1 MTFTMHSLVR
11 SVPKYFLPVSF
22 LLFFVLYTPDVLAQE
37 EITGNYEEFR
47 GVIKDNKSGKVLE
60 FATIAVANTNISTI
74 SNLDGAFLL
83 KVPEAYLG
91 GDLLVS
97 YLGYTTGKIPLSSF
111 EDGYLEIL
119 LQESFEK
126 LPDVNLVEADPV
138 KVINKVMENRRRN
151 TLEEPLIVSAFY
163 RESIKK
169 RRTYAS
175 LSEAV
180 IDIYKQPQLAQERD
194 YVIMEKARK
203 STDYRKIDTLVI
215 KLQGGPYNNLG
226 MDMMRNKEVFF
237 SEDVF
242 EIYKFTFDKMIS
254 MNNRNVYVIDFVQRS
269 KIVEPFYQGKLYI
282 DAETFGIMKAVFG
295 LNLENLNRAKRFFVK
310 KKPPNADVI
319 PLDTKYIVD
328 YRMSNGK
335 WHFNYSRIE
344 LSFKVKWDKK
354 LFNSIYNIAIEMAVT
369 DWKVNT
375 DKETVKTKD
384 RMRRNVILNDE
395 ASGFSDPSFWGER
408 NVIEPDKSIDNAI
421 RKIQRSSE

>member
-138 KVINKVMENRRRN
+138 KVINKVME
-151 TLEEPLIVSAFY
+151 
-163 RESIKK
+163 SI
-169 RRTYAS
+169 
-175 LSEAV
+175 
-180 IDIYKQPQLAQERD
+180 
-194 YVIMEKARK
+194 
-203 STDYRKIDTLVI
+203 
-215 KLQGGPYNNLG
+215 
-226 MDMMRNKEVFF
+226 
-237 SEDVF
+237 
-242 EIYKFTFDKMIS
+242 
-254 MNNRNVYVIDFVQRS
+254 
-269 KIVEPFYQGKLYI
+269 
-282 DAETFGIMKAVFG
+282 
-295 LNLENLNRAKRFFVK
+295 
-310 KKPPNADVI
+310 
-319 PLDTKYIVD
+319 
-328 YRMSNGK
+328 
-335 WHFNYSRIE
+335 
-344 LSFKVKWDKK
+344 
-354 LFNSIYNIAIEMAVT
+354 
-369 DWKVNT
+369 
-375 DKETVKTKD
+375 
-384 RMRRNVILNDE
+384 
-395 ASGFSDPSFWGER
+395 
-408 NVIEPDKSIDNAI
+408 
-421 RKIQRSSE
+421 